1 MTRSLVDVYALP
13 DGRMLVQTMSRSAP
27 RQWLP
32 NGLPVA
38 LEASGD
44 AETLGRAVLDALAA
58 SPLTTLPV
66 RDVRVDPPGREMLE
80 WLGLADW
87 EAFERGTRMVIVHG
101 FFDEGEDHLIVTP
114 QNNEG
119 PRGGFTPMTEH
130 RVKLF
135 DLDPVT
141 VGRAVQEA
149 GKLAT
154 A

>member
-1 MTRSLVDVYALP
+1 
-13 DGRMLVQTMSRSAP
+13 
-27 RQWLP
+27 
-32 NGLPVA
+32 
-38 LEASGD
+38 
-44 AETLGRAVLDALAA
+44 
-58 SPLTTLPV
+58 
-66 RDVRVDPPGREMLE
+66 MLE

-149 GKLAT
+149 GKLAS

>member
-1 MTRSLVDVYALP
+1 MSRSLVDVDILS
-13 DGRMLVQTMSRSAP
+13 DGRVLVQTNSRSDT

-38 LEASGD
+38 LASLDD
-44 AETLGRAVLDALAA
+44 AEALGATVMEGIRA
-58 SPLTTLPV
+58 SPMTVLPT
-66 RDVRVDPPGREMLE
+66 RDLRADPPDRELLA
-80 WLGLADW
+80 WLGVPDYATYAKGL
-87 EAFERGTRMVIVHG
+87 RMVIVHG

-135 DLDPVT
+135 DLAPVT

-149 GKLAT
+149 GRLAT
-154 A
+154 T